1 MKRGKKG
8 VRNELEINAFDTMSL
23 PFHVNA
29 MDPEIEIQLMN
40 KGVSTFMP
48 FGGLERDKLLEFHER
63 VPGRKE

>member
-1 MKRGKKG
+1 
-8 VRNELEINAFDTMSL
+8 MSL

-63 VPGRKE
+63 VPGMKE